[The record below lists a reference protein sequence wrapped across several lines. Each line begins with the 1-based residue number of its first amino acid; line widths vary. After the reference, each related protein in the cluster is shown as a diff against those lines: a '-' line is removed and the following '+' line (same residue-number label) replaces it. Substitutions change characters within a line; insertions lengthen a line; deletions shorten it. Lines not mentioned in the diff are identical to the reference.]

1 MGKPVVFI
9 PSRVPEETVRY
20 LSAVAEVDYRD
31 EEEMLDEE
39 VFYEGAGRA
48 DGLLIYSRNKIKYE
62 VLERAPKL
70 RAVCNIAVGYDN
82 LDLEELTRRGI
93 AATNTPDVLTETTA
107 DLAFGLLMAAAR
119 RIPEADHYVKSGQWS
134 GWLPSLMLGK
144 DVYGAALG
152 IVGYGRIGS
161 AVARRARGFGMKV
174 LYSNLERAIAD
185 EQQLGL
191 EYASLEEL
199 LRRSDYVLLQV
210 PLTPKTV
217 GMIGEKEL
225 ALMKKD
231 AFLINS
237 SRGGIVDE
245 TALIK
250 ALKEQWIAGAGLDVF
265 AQEPLPAGHPFL
277 AMKNVVTLPHI
288 GSATRET
295 RAAMAMKAAVN
306 MAAIL
311 RGERPDNLLNPA
323 VWKQ

>member
-9 PSRVPEETVRY
+9 PSRVPEETVQY
-20 LSAVAEVDYRD
+20 LSTVADVDYRD
-31 EEEMLDEE
+31 EEEMLDEDD
-39 VFYEGAGRA
+39 FLEGVSRA
-48 DGLLIYSRNKIKYE
+48 DGLLIYSRNKIKHD

-70 RAVCNIAVGYDN
+70 KAVCNIAVGYDN

-144 DVYGAALG
+144 DVYGATLG

-161 AVARRARGFGMKV
+161 AIARRARGFGMTV
-174 LYSNLERAIAD
+174 LYSNLERVLAD

-191 EYASLEEL
+191 EYASLDEL
-199 LRRSDYVLLQV
+199 LRRSDFVLLQV
-210 PLTPKTV
+210 PLTPRTL
-217 GMIGEKEL
+217 GMIGEREL

-237 SRGGIVDE
+237 SRGGVVNED
-245 TALIK
+245 ALIK
-250 ALKEQWIAGAGLDVF
+250 ALAEQWIAGAGLDVF
-265 AQEPLPAGHPFL
+265 AQEPLLAGHPFL
-277 AMKNVVTLPHI
+277 TMKNVVTLPHI

-306 MAAIL
+306 MAFIL
-311 RGERPDNLLNPA
+311 RGERPANLLNPA
-323 VWKQ
+323 VWK